1 MKLLRSPW
9 IRLAIFGLFCLG
21 VIVASQVSWD
31 SSYRTA
37 SGVPRSYAPFGDE
50 IRRSDGSVDY
60 RATLNRLLGEPPPP
74 EENAAVVFATL
85 AGRGELSDSR
95 LRAQLFD
102 LIGLSEP
109 RYAAGQSFFDEYKQA
124 ENTNQ
129 NANDSIW
136 KYENEH
142 LEMAAWLDRYPAEIA
157 QLRAA
162 CHLKWYV
169 PLVNSDSTSPLAAD
183 LLPLAQSAR
192 TGARMLVSDA
202 FREAGRGNV
211 DAAVADLVAV
221 YQLGL
226 NSTGPI
232 IVQDLI
238 GIAIRGM
245 GISAAEKLVSQF
257 ALTEEQLRALADGFQ
272 QESSP
277 QVFQPEKGRG
287 ERYML
292 LDLLQGIERRQYPS
306 ATPGQL
312 LSSSDP
318 FANLLGFGFGPFV
331 DRGAVLHYYN
341 LEQDSL
347 SRWQRLSELQGS
359 ALAEMLKPLKPNH
372 SLAAL
377 PSGVKGAD
385 ELNASFWVGTIFS
398 PTIRGQR
405 LAAHLINFGIPASA
419 QTAAATIRIA
429 QQRRLLELAIA
440 LERYHRVQRTYPDS
454 LEQLVPEFLAKL
466 PIDQFAERGPFG
478 YQKLEN
484 GFRVF
489 AHPNKP
495 QGLPRWPDYSFEI
508 AIERSGKK
516 PEEPGR

>member
-21 VIVASQVSWD
+21 VMVATQVSWD
-31 SSYRTA
+31 RSYRTA

-50 IRRSDGSVDY
+50 LRRSDGSVDY

-74 EENAAVVFATL
+74 EENAAVVFASL
-85 AGRGELSDSR
+85 AGRGDLSDAR

-102 LIGLSEP
+102 LLGLSET
-109 RYAAGQSFFDEYKQA
+109 RYAAGQEFFEEYKQA
-124 ENTNQ
+124 ENANQ
-129 NANDSIW
+129 AANQSVW
-136 KYENEH
+136 KKEKEH
-142 LEMAAWLDRYPAEIA
+142 PEMAVWLARYPAELA

-169 PLVNSDSTSPLAAD
+169 PLVNSGSSSPLAAD

-192 TGARMLVSDA
+192 TGARMLVSEA

-226 NSTGPI
+226 NSTGPML
-232 IVQDLI
+232 VLDLI

-245 GISAAEKLVSQF
+245 GISAAEELIEQL
-257 ALTEEQLRALADGFQ
+257 ALTEEQLKALADGFQ
-272 QESSP
+272 RELSP
-277 QVFQPEKGRG
+277 QVFQPRKGRG
-287 ERYML
+287 ERYVL
-292 LDLLQGIERRQYPS
+292 LDLLQGIERKQYPS

-318 FANLLGFGFGPFV
+318 FVNWLGLGFGPFV
-331 DRGAVLHYYN
+331 DRGTVLQYIN

-359 ALAEMLKPLKPNH
+359 AVAEMLKPLKPNH

-385 ELNASFWVGTIFS
+385 ELNVSFWVGTIFS

-405 LAAHLINFGIPASA
+405 LAAHLNYFGVSANF
-419 QTAAATIRIA
+419 QTAAATIRVA

-440 LERYHRVQRTYPDS
+440 LERYHRVQRNYPDS

-466 PIDQFAERGPFG
+466 PIDQFAERGSFG

-489 AHPNKP
+489 ANPNKP
-495 QGLPRWPDYSFEI
+495 KDLPRWPDYSFEI
-508 AIERSGKK
+508 VIERSEDPGK
-516 PEEPGR
+516 